1 MKRFFILI
9 ALVLALVNISY
20 AQNDVT
26 KFMGIPVDGTKKEMI
41 KQLKS
46 KRFKLVNKRLGVL
59 EGDFN
64 GNTSQVY
71 IMTNR
76 NKVNCITVCDKYS
89 STNEKSVISRFNRI
103 VKQFCENENYKIPF
117 GCTIED
123 FLIPDSEHQLW
134 YNIKYNDKVYSAYFI
149 QCADYDIA
157 FYNKLNTDE
166 FISQYNAALEKTPE
180 DLLEYNKGWLEH
192 SNIDYNEFYN
202 QYDMSFFD
210 NTNYKFQDK
219 DRAICFFIMC
229 TRIIGMKNIFDSKKR
244 VAIQIIA
251 PTNIKEFVL
260 VYSYIN
266 EYNESNGD
274 DL

>member
-1 MKRFFILI
+1 MKRFIILI
-9 ALVLALVNISY
+9 ALVLALANISF

-26 KFMGIPVDGTKKEMI
+26 KFMGIPVDGSKKEMI
-41 KQLKS
+41 KQLQS
-46 KRFKLVNKRLGVL
+46 KGFKLVNKKLGVL
-59 EGDFN
+59 KGEFN
-64 GNTSQVY
+64 GYDSEIY
-71 IMTNR
+71 IKTNR
-76 NKVNCITVCDKYS
+76 NKVNGIYVCDRYS
-89 STNEKSVISRFNRI
+89 STNEKNIISRFNRI

-123 FLIPDSEHQLW
+123 FLIPDSENQLW

-149 QCADYDIA
+149 QCPNYHIT
-157 FYNKLNTDE
+157 FYNNLNTDKFMSE
-166 FISQYNAALEKTPE
+166 YNSVFEKTPE
-180 DLLEYNKGWLEH
+180 NLLEYNKGWIEH
-192 SNIDYNEFYN
+192 AGIDYNEFYEN
-202 QYDMSFFD
+202 FDLTIFD
-210 NTNYKFQDK
+210 NSHYKFEDK

>member
-1 MKRFFILI
+1 MKRFIILI
-9 ALVLALVNISY
+9 ALVLALANISF

-26 KFMGIPVDGTKKEMI
+26 KFMGIPVDGSKKEMI
-41 KQLKS
+41 KQLQS
-46 KRFKLVNKRLGVL
+46 KGFKLVNKKLGVL
-59 EGDFN
+59 KGEFN
-64 GNTSQVY
+64 GYDSEIY
-71 IMTNR
+71 IKTNR
-76 NKVNCITVCDKYS
+76 NKVNCIYVGDRYS
-89 STNEKSVISRFNRI
+89 STNEKNIISRFNRI

-192 SNIDYNEFYN
+192 EGIDYNEFYEN
-202 QYDMSFFD
+202 FD
-210 NTNYKFQDK
+210 LTIFNNSHYKFEDK

-229 TRIIGMKNIFDSKKR
+229 TRIIGMKNIFDSKKL
-244 VAIQIIA
+244 VTIQIIA

-266 EYNESNGD
+266 KYNESNGD

>member
-46 KRFKLVNKRLGVL
+46 KGFKLVNKRLGVL

-64 GNTSQVY
+64 GNNSQVY

-89 STNEKSVISRFNRI
+89 STSEKSVISRFNRI
-103 VKQFCENENYKIPF
+103 VNQFYNNRKYIIPAGF
-117 GCTIED
+117 SIED
-123 FLIPDSEHQLW
+123 YLIPDNEHQLW
-134 YNIKYNDKVYSAYFI
+134 HNIKNDEKTYYAYFI
-149 QCADYDIA
+149 QYPNYDIT
-157 FYNKLNTDE
+157 FFNNLNTDK
-166 FISQYNAALEKTPE
+166 FISEYDIVFEKTPE
-180 DLLEYNKGWLEH
+180 NLLEYNKGWIEH
-192 SNIDYNEFYN
+192 EGIDYNEFYKN
-202 QYDMSFFD
+202 FD
-210 NTNYKFQDK
+210 LTIFNNSNYKFEDK
-219 DRAICFFIMC
+219 DRAICFYIMC
-229 TRIIGMKNIFDSKKR
+229 IRKICIKNIFESKKR
-244 VAIQIIA
+244 VVIQIIA
-251 PTNIKEFVL
+251 PTNIKEFVI
-260 VYSYIN
+260 VYRYIN
-266 EYNESNGD
+266 EYNESNGE

>member
-1 MKRFFILI
+1 MKRFFIFI

-20 AQNDVT
+20 AQEDVT
-26 KFMGIPVDGTKKEMI
+26 TFMGISVDGTKKEMI

-46 KRFKLVNKRLGVL
+46 KGFKLVDKKLGVL

-64 GNTSQVY
+64 GNKSQVY

-103 VKQFCENENYKIPF
+103 VNQFYNNGNYIIPA
-117 GCTIED
+117 GYSVED
-123 FLIPDSEHQLW
+123 FLIPDDEHQLW
-134 YNIKYNDKVYSAYFI
+134 YNIKNDKKTYYAYFI
-149 QCADYDIA
+149 QCPNYHIT
-157 FYNKLNTDE
+157 FYNNLNTDK
-166 FISQYNAALEKTPE
+166 FISEYNSVFEKTPE
-180 DLLEYNKGWLEH
+180 NLLEYNKGWIEH
-192 SNIDYNEFYN
+192 EGIDYNEFYEN
-202 QYDMSFFD
+202 FDLTIFD
-210 NTNYKFQDK
+210 NSRYKFEDK

-266 EYNESNGD
+266 GYNESNGD

>member
-1 MKRFFILI
+1 MKRFIILI
-9 ALVLALVNISY
+9 ALVLALANISF

-26 KFMGIPVDGTKKEMI
+26 KFMGIPVDGSKKEMI
-41 KQLKS
+41 KQLQS
-46 KRFKLVNKRLGVL
+46 KGFKLVNKKLGVL
-59 EGDFN
+59 KGEFN
-64 GNTSQVY
+64 GYDSEIY
-71 IMTNR
+71 INTNR
-76 NKVNCITVCDKYS
+76 NKVNGIYVCDRYS
-89 STNEKSVISRFNRI
+89 STNEKNIISRFNRI

-149 QCADYDIA
+149 QCPNYHIT
-157 FYNKLNTDE
+157 FYNNLNTDK
-166 FISQYNAALEKTPE
+166 FISEYNSVFEKTPE
-180 DLLEYNKGWLEH
+180 NLLEYNKGWIEH
-192 SNIDYNEFYN
+192 AGIDYNEFYEN
-202 QYDMSFFD
+202 FDLTIFD
-210 NTNYKFQDK
+210 NSHYKFEDK

>member
-1 MKRFFILI
+1 MKRFFIFI
-9 ALVLALVNISY
+9 ALVLTLANISY

-26 KFMGIPVDGTKKEMI
+26 TFMGIPVDGTKNEMI
-41 KQLKS
+41 KQLQS
-46 KRFKLVNKRLGVL
+46 KGFELVNKELGVL

-76 NKVNCITVCDKYS
+76 NKVNCINVCDKYS

-103 VKQFCENENYKIPF
+103 VNQFYNNANYIIPA
-117 GCTIED
+117 GCSVED
-123 FLIPDSEHQLW
+123 FLIPDDEHQLW
-134 YNIKYNDKVYSAYFI
+134 YNIKNDKKTYYAYFI
-149 QCADYDIA
+149 QCPNYHIT
-157 FYNKLNTDE
+157 FYNNLNTDK
-166 FISQYNAALEKTPE
+166 FISEYNSVFEKTPE
-180 DLLEYNKGWLEH
+180 NLLEYNKGWIEH
-192 SNIDYNEFYN
+192 EGIDYNEFYEN
-202 QYDMSFFD
+202 FDLTIFD
-210 NTNYKFQDK
+210 NSHYKFEDK

-229 TRIIGMKNIFDSKKR
+229 TRIIGMRNIFDSKKR

-266 EYNESNGD
+266 EYNESNGK

>member
-1 MKRFFILI
+1 MNRFIILI
-9 ALVLALVNISY
+9 ALVLALANISF

-26 KFMGIPVDGTKKEMI
+26 KFMGIPVDGSKKEMI
-41 KQLKS
+41 KQLQS
-46 KRFKLVNKRLGVL
+46 KGFKLVNKKLGVL

-202 QYDMSFFD
+202 QYDISFFD